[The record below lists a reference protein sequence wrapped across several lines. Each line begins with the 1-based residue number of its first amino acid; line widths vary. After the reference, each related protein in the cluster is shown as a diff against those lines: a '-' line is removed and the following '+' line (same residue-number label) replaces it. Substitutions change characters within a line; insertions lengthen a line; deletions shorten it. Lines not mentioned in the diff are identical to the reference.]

1 MNSLPAL
8 IAGRTGHRCTFQ
20 HIGRDGKPGRVQ
32 EFTRRRDG
40 TYIELGSTCG
50 YLSLGHAETRLDP
63 SF

>member
-1 MNSLPAL
+1 
-8 IAGRTGHRCTFQ
+8 
-20 HIGRDGKPGRVQ
+20 VQ